1 MNTFDNVTYSY
12 NASSIRTRKVSNGI
26 AHDYTLDGIT
36 ILKESWGTNTIIP
49 LYDNEDDVC
58 GIIYNGTPFYFLKNL
73 QGDVIAI
80 TDEFAKIVARY
91 SYDAWG
97 ICSIDQDLTN
107 IGIATI
113 NPYRYRSYYFDLET
127 GLYYL
132 QSRYY
137 DPTTGRFLNFDSTEY
152 LNYSGTILSHNLI
165 CYCDN
170 NPVNATDYFGHS
182 WFKDKIVNKVKEC
195 AQKAVKA
202 VKETAT
208 KVVTTVK
215 NTADKPITSTKETAK
230 AVATTVKKV
239 AETTAGAIAQKVT
252 TTIVKGIAG
261 ITSVVVSNQETK
273 TRIKNAAGHIVNT
286 INNETARDFWNIY
299 VIELGGTVLREL
311 KPIATFTWE
320 SAKAAIAKCWT
331 NKSLSGLSDDWDV
344 YKNEVT
350 KMLLGMTN
358 SVTKVLDIY
367 KKMKVEPLSLSKSN
381 SNLKNN
387 NFYVLNKAWN
397 TINTNY
403 IFDQDVSVRNL
414 KVGEEYVDLVGNG
427 CGLIASYNVG
437 VKFAKNVDLPAIIY
451 WYEQNSGIVLGG
463 EFGINPYKI
472 PDFLDTIN
480 LECTLYDKID
490 ELENSKNITNGVYIV
505 LQWNDAADITE
516 GAHFYMV
523 ENTSSGLTAYNYSS
537 TNSVYTKS
545 TFAELINTGSFILA
559 YRVYEQPKP

>member
-1 MNTFDNVTYSY
+1 M
-12 NASSIRTRKVSNGI
+12 
-26 AHDYTLDGIT
+26 
-36 ILKESWGTNTIIP
+36 
-49 LYDNEDDVC
+49 
-58 GIIYNGTPFYFLKNL
+58 
-73 QGDVIAI
+73 
-80 TDEFAKIVARY
+80 
-91 SYDAWG
+91 
-97 ICSIDQDLTN
+97 
-107 IGIATI
+107 
-113 NPYRYRSYYFDLET
+113 
-127 GLYYL
+127 
-132 QSRYY
+132 
-137 DPTTGRFLNFDSTEY
+137 
-152 LNYSGTILSHNLI
+152 SHNLI

-170 NPVNATDYFGHS
+170 NPVNATDYLGHS

-215 NTADKPITSTKETAK
+215 NTADKVITSTKETAK
-230 AVATTVKKV
+230 VVATTVKKV
-239 AETTAGAIAQKVT
+239 SETTAGAIAKKVT

-286 INNETARDFWNIY
+286 IDNETARDFWNIY

-367 KKMKVEPLSLSKSN
+367 KVEPLSLNKSN
-381 SNLKNN
+381 TNLKNN
-387 NFYVLNKAWN
+387 NIHVLNKAWN
-397 TINTNY
+397 TMNTKY
-403 IFDQDVSVRNL
+403 ITDQNVSVQGLVVGDEYMNL
-414 KVGEEYVDLVGNG
+414 ARSG

-472 PDFLDTIN
+472 PEFLDTIN
-480 LECTLYDKID
+480 LKCTLYDKID
-490 ELENSKNITNGVYIV
+490 ELENSKNIANGVYIV
-505 LQWNDAADITE
+505 CQWNNTADITI

-523 ENTSSGLTAYNYSS
+523 ENTGSGLIAYNK
-537 TNSVYTKS
+537 TPNTGS
-545 TFAELINTGSFILA
+545 TFADLIDTGSLILA
-559 YRVYEQPKP
+559 YRVYKPL